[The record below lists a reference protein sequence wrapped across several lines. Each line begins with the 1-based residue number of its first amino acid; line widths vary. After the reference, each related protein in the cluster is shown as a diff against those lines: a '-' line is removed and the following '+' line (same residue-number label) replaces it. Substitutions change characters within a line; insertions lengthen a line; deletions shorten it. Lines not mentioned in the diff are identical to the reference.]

1 MNTYKTKT
9 IIKRNHKIEI
19 ENLPFDDGEEVEII
33 ISQKNENG
41 NIKKNYLM
49 IGEPLTYIDPYK
61 PVAEDDRD
69 VLK

>member
-19 ENLPFDDGEEVEII
+19 ENLPFQDGDNVNIIVTKVE
-33 ISQKNENG
+33 NEHESKYELRGTILKYEN
-41 NIKKNYLM
+41 
-49 IGEPLTYIDPYK
+49 PFDS
-61 PVAEDDRD
+61 VAEDDWE